1 MWLRPRPLEKGS
13 YITLKADNFFELL
26 HKQKGSSI
34 FSFFDRI
41 EYIIVLRDEQR
52 TVVASAATKEDI
64 ETAWNWISEKIS
76 KSLSRNGIK
85 MII

>member
-41 EYIIVLRDEQR
+41 EYVIVLKDEQR
-52 TVVASAATKEDI
+52 TVVSSSTTKEKI
-64 ETAWNWISEKIS
+64 ETAWNWISENIS
-76 KSLSRNGIK
+76 KSLSRNGK
-85 MII
+85 KLRS